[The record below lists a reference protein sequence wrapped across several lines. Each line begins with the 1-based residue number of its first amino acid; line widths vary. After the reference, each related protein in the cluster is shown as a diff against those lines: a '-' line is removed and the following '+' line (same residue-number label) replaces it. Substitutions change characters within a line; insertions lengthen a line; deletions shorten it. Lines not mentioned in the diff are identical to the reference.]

1 MSAPAS
7 ALSAGWRLLTS
18 AALASVALVSGGI
31 VDEAGAKGPGA
42 RYCFYGTCHKVKTIA
57 ETEAMVGKEMRLA
70 ASFYD
75 SCKTDRY
82 NPCGLTSSGEVFHP
96 HTADNAASPDLP
108 DGTVLLVR
116 NPANGQAAVVRV
128 NNAGPYWGNRKL
140 DLSRAAAEK
149 LGFVHRGVAQLEVR
163 VIKAPTAAEA
173 RYKKHRRYDPVPG
186 YIGRFASSDKAHL
199 TVAMAMEL
207 KVPARIRVASLD
219 GGVALP
225 TGEGGDRHGL
235 RAALKSRVARLPQQA
250 ARLAAPPQSEPAV
263 AVVWQEAPSPT
274 PRRQSVVA
282 REATMEREVAAA
294 AMPAALDE
302 VRAEPVPTPV
312 LVLASAP
319 SPEPP
324 MQSGVTEIVHAD
336 ASAVAITASD
346 VDDLKAFALFVP
358 ERQPQTKLAE
368 VSRQVAG
375 WTRIEPTPSCDA
387 LAAPGAGH
395 LVAFAGPPPRAR
407 VPDLLELR
415 A

>member
-1 MSAPAS
+1 M
-7 ALSAGWRLLTS
+7 AGRRLLAPVLIAT
-18 AALASVALVSGGI
+18 ATLVGGGLI
-31 VDEAGAKGPGA
+31 DEAGAKEPGA
-42 RYCFYGTCHKVKTIA
+42 RHCFYGTCHRVKTIA

-75 SCKTDRY
+75 SCKKDRY

-108 DGTVLLVR
+108 DGTILLVR

-163 VIKAPTAAEA
+163 VIKAPTPTEA

-186 YIGRFASSDKAHL
+186 HIGRFASSDQAHL
-199 TVAMAMEL
+199 TVAMAMDL
-207 KVPARIRVASLD
+207 QVPARVRIASLD
-219 GGVALP
+219 GAARL
-225 TGEGGDRHGL
+225 GGDADDRHGL
-235 RAALKSRVARLPQQA
+235 KAALKSRIAHLPQQPA
-250 ARLAAPPQSEPAV
+250 IPAPPPPIAAAV
-263 AVVWQEAPSPT
+263 AVGWHEAQIPPPSRPSLVASEAAE
-274 PRRQSVVA
+274 RDVVA
-282 REATMEREVAAA
+282 TTATWPDELPTEAGQAPLV
-294 AMPAALDE
+294 
-302 VRAEPVPTPV
+302 
-312 LVLASAP
+312 VLASAI
-319 SPEPP
+319 SPEPQV
-324 MQSGVTEIVHAD
+324 QSDVSETVQALAPAVT
-336 ASAVAITASD
+336 ITAGD

-358 ERQPQTKLAE
+358 ERDPRAKLAE

-375 WTRIEPTPSCDA
+375 WMHVEPTPSCDA
-387 LAAPGAGH
+387 HAADRAA
-395 LVAFAGPPPRAR
+395 LVAYAGPPPRAR